1 VTGCRLHDMV
11 LDLLRVSSQ
20 EENFITISSSNTSI
34 VEGRSSSSNRVHR
47 LVHQDKTKEQ
57 DSVLGMDLTHVRAL
71 IACRCDAIIID
82 KVQSFQLLRILAL
95 EACPVV
101 NLEHVEK
108 LLHLR
113 YLGVIETSIIGEL
126 PKGIGALKLL
136 QTLDIGWNAGQELSS
151 SLGMLTQLTC
161 LRTGYSLLPN
171 GVIEKL
177 TSLEEL
183 QIYCHEHMVGPF
195 VKELGKLRELRVL
208 YCKFTK
214 MLDKSKQSDLVASLG
229 NLHKIR
235 HLVLHMPI
243 GMGLLEKGI
252 WDEVVLPR
260 RLRRL
265 DIIGRR
271 FSALPSCINPSDLPN
286 LTHLK
291 LEVRDLDEQGLKSL
305 GALPELCHL
314 SLETSSTVTI
324 TVSDG
329 FFFARLR
336 CLVLHESMV
345 LFVLS
350 EDSSISFTIWC
361 YEDDVAAFGSP
372 KGIVK
377 APAVMPNLQVLHFEV
392 VVGALV
398 GKNGSCDKLGL
409 EYLPSLQKV
418 RVELYRF
425 HASADDVKRQ
435 KAALRHAIEAH
446 PNRPTLLNDIDS

>member
-1 VTGCRLHDMV
+1 MVTGCRLHDMV

-183 QIYCHEHMVGPF
+183 QI
-195 VKELGKLRELRVL
+195 
-208 YCKFTK
+208 
-214 MLDKSKQSDLVASLG
+214 
-229 NLHKIR
+229 
-235 HLVLHMPI
+235 
-243 GMGLLEKGI
+243 
-252 WDEVVLPR
+252 
-260 RLRRL
+260 
-265 DIIGRR
+265 
-271 FSALPSCINPSDLPN
+271 
-286 LTHLK
+286 
-291 LEVRDLDEQGLKSL
+291 
-305 GALPELCHL
+305 L
-314 SLETSSTVTI
+314 S
-324 TVSDG
+324 
-329 FFFARLR
+329 
-336 CLVLHESMV
+336 
-345 LFVLS
+345 
-350 EDSSISFTIWC
+350 
-361 YEDDVAAFGSP
+361 
-372 KGIVK
+372 
-377 APAVMPNLQVLHFEV
+377 
-392 VVGALV
+392 
-398 GKNGSCDKLGL
+398 
-409 EYLPSLQKV
+409 
-418 RVELYRF
+418 
-425 HASADDVKRQ
+425 
-435 KAALRHAIEAH
+435 
-446 PNRPTLLNDIDS
+446 